1 MSLFKR
7 NREDA
12 DVPAPAEAGPDAPGQ
27 PDPADGSHAAEPA
40 AGYDRSST
48 GPYDVTEVPDAAGR
62 VDLGSLWLPGRQGME
77 LRLEVED
84 KSKRVIAATVS
95 LGGSSMQV
103 QAFAAPRVEG
113 VWDDIRTEIAAA
125 VTRQGGTAEEVTG
138 PFGREL
144 ITRIPVRTPDG
155 RSAHQPSRFVGVDGP
170 RWFVRAVLNG
180 PAASDPERAAD
191 LEQVLRGVVVVRGA
205 EAMAPRELLALSL
218 PAVPSSPAAGQDP
231 APARDQPAPGGQTG
245 EPPAEAS
252 PPAT

>member
-7 NREDA
+7 NRDDA
-12 DVPAPAEAGPDAPGQ
+12 DVPSQAEAGPDAPG
-27 PDPADGSHAAEPA
+27 EPGPGA
-40 AGYDRSST
+40 AGSAEGSGATSYDRSST
-48 GPYDVTEVPDAAGR
+48 GPYDVTEVPDTVGR

-84 KSKRVIAATVS
+84 KSKRVIAATIS

-113 VWDDIRTEIAAA
+113 VWDEIRAEIAAA
-125 VTRQGGTAEEVTG
+125 VTRQGGTAEEVSG

-144 ITRIPVRTPDG
+144 ITRLPVRTPDG
-155 RSAHQPSRFVGVDGP
+155 RSAHQASRFVGVDGP
-170 RWFVRAVLNG
+170 RWFVRAVLSG

-191 LEQVLRGVVVVRGA
+191 LERVLHGVVVVRGA

-218 PAVPSSPAAGQDP
+218 PPVPTPT
-231 APARDQPAPGGQTG
+231 APGAQTG

-252 PPAT
+252 PSGT